1 MSIIT
6 IITAICVDIVTRL
19 LIHHYHH
26 LHKNNSNTTDI
37 NNIII
42 NDNSIVNKDI
52 K

>member
-26 LHKNNSNTTDI
+26 LHKNNSNNTG
-37 NNIII
+37 NNTII